1 MKEQI
6 QNTLGANLR
15 RSGNL
20 FERINYPVNVKNP
33 EESKLYWLIQLR
45 WLAIA
50 LFVAMIFPAWSYG
63 HLHQANIIPY
73 LTLVALLG
81 ILNFFS
87 SKNLKKEGVIV
98 LPIMVCFHLA
108 LDLLVLFFL
117 LYLTGGFLNPFAML
131 FLLNAALGGILITD
145 RLSLPFLFLTH
156 TLLGALQFEFFAK
169 NSFGNFT
176 AYNISHALIYHVLVF
191 SLWFVM
197 RSLGR
202 SMEEQYKVQVAARVF
217 TEKQDRLRAVGS
229 LAAGFSHEFASP
241 LNAAKLRISRAI
253 RSAPHDENLQEA
265 MISIE
270 NCEQIIKQMNSSQLD
285 SRDHKLKLANI
296 KELTTDIA
304 ESWLDMNPEA
314 KIEFKLEDLGKVTVP
329 PVNYAQIILNLLD
342 NAYEEEPNQKIVL
355 ELKKLGNSVYL
366 SVKDSGR
373 GFPQMVID
381 KMGEPFIT
389 TKSHGTGLGLYVSQL
404 FVESLGGDLKIYNN
418 EPSGAIVQLS
428 WPIRSGEKS

>member
-1 MKEQI
+1 
-6 QNTLGANLR
+6 
-15 RSGNL
+15 
-20 FERINYPVNVKNP
+20 
-33 EESKLYWLIQLR
+33 
-45 WLAIA
+45 
-50 LFVAMIFPAWSYG
+50 
-63 HLHQANIIPY
+63 
-73 LTLVALLG
+73 TLVALLG

-229 LAAGFSHEFASP
+229 LAAGFSHEF
-241 LNAAKLRISRAI
+241 
-253 RSAPHDENLQEA
+253 
-265 MISIE
+265 
-270 NCEQIIKQMNSSQLD
+270 
-285 SRDHKLKLANI
+285 
-296 KELTTDIA
+296 
-304 ESWLDMNPEA
+304 
-314 KIEFKLEDLGKVTVP
+314 
-329 PVNYAQIILNLLD
+329 
-342 NAYEEEPNQKIVL
+342 
-355 ELKKLGNSVYL
+355 
-366 SVKDSGR
+366 
-373 GFPQMVID
+373 
-381 KMGEPFIT
+381 
-389 TKSHGTGLGLYVSQL
+389 
-404 FVESLGGDLKIYNN
+404 
-418 EPSGAIVQLS
+418 
-428 WPIRSGEKS
+428 